1 MEQRSEE
8 WFEARK
14 GRVTASMVGAILGV
28 SPNLS
33 RAGAMRRMVRD
44 AHGAEPEFTG
54 NIATQ
59 YGERNEDGAVAEYRM
74 ETGNKVQKVGFVTKE
89 DWAGCSPDGLIND
102 DGGLEVKCP
111 FGKRE
116 TGDLIPLAEQ
126 PHYYGQVQF
135 SLWVTGRKFWHFYQW
150 TAHQTKLECV
160 LPDQAWLDENLPKLR
175 QFHAEFLAE
184 DPAPHLEAKRVEVDT
199 LEAARIV
206 AEYDQIA
213 EANEALAKPPLVGLA
228 LSRSLGFIVVGRLA
242 SRHSEA
248 RKKELLAEM
257 VRLSGD
263 RDAVF
268 AGRNLTKISK
278 AGAVSYAKAVA
289 ELLPGADLEKWRGKP
304 STYWMLK

>member
-33 RAGAMRRMVRD
+33 RAGAMRRMVRERE
-44 AHGAEPEFTG
+44 GAPAEFTG
-54 NIATQ
+54 NIATD
-59 YGERNEDGAVAEYRM
+59 YGEANEEGAVAEYYL
-74 ETGNKVQKVGFVTKE
+74 ETGNRVDKVGFVTKE
-89 DWAGCSPDGLIND
+89 DWAGCSPDGLIGS
-102 DGGLEVKCP
+102 DGGLEAKCP
-111 FGKRE
+111 FGKRKE
-116 TGDLIPLAEQ
+116 GDLKPLDDQ
-126 PHYYGQVQF
+126 PHYYAQVQF
-135 SLWVTGRKFWHFYQW
+135 SLWVTGRAWWDFYQW
-150 TAHQTKLECV
+150 AAHQTTLTRV
-160 LPDQAWLDENLPKLR
+160 LPDMQWQDENLPKLR

-213 EANEALAKPPLVGLA
+213 EAIENA
-228 LSRSLGFIVVGRLA
+228 
-242 SRHSEA
+242 EA

-278 AGAVSYAKAVA
+278 AGSVSYAKAVA

-304 STYWMLK
+304 STYWVLK

>member
-1 MEQRSEE
+1 MEQRSPE
-8 WFEARK
+8 WHEARK
-14 GRVTASMVGAILGV
+14 GRITASMVGAILGL

-54 NIATQ
+54 NIATE
-59 YGERNEDGAVAEYRM
+59 YGEFNEDGAVAEYEM
-74 ETGNKVQKVGFVTKE
+74 ETGDRIQKVGFIPHE
-89 DWAGCSPDGLIND
+89 DWAGCSPDGLINA

-111 FGKRE
+111 FGKRKE
-116 TGDLIPLAEQ
+116 GDLKPLEDQ
-126 PHYYGQVQF
+126 PHYYAQVQF
-135 SLWVTGRKFWHFYQW
+135 SLWVTGRKYWHFYQW
-150 TAHQTKLECV
+150 TPRQTKLEVV
-160 LPDQAWLDENLPKLR
+160 LPDQAWRDENLPKLR
-175 QFHAEFLAE
+175 QFYAEFLAE

-206 AEYDQIA
+206 AEYDQLA
-213 EANEALAKPPLVGLA
+213 EAIENA
-228 LSRSLGFIVVGRLA
+228 
-242 SRHSEA
+242 EA

-278 AGAVSYAKAVA
+278 AGSVSYAKAIA

-304 STYWMLK
+304 SSYWVLK

>member
-1 MEQRSEE
+1 MEQRSPE
-8 WFEARK
+8 WHEARK
-14 GRVTASMVGAILGV
+14 GRITASMVGAILGL

-54 NIATQ
+54 NIATE
-59 YGERNEDGAVAEYRM
+59 YGEFNEDGAVAEYEM
-74 ETGNKVQKVGFVTKE
+74 ETGNHVQKVGFIPHE
-89 DWAGCSPDGLIND
+89 DWAGCSPDGLINA
-102 DGGLEVKCP
+102 DGGLEAKCP
-111 FGKRE
+111 FGKRKE
-116 TGDLIPLAEQ
+116 GDLNPLEDQ
-126 PHYYGQVQF
+126 PHYYAQVQF

-150 TAHQTKLECV
+150 TPRKTKLEVV
-160 LPDQAWLDENLPKLR
+160 LPDQAWRDENLPKLR
-175 QFHAEFLAE
+175 QFYAEFLAE

-206 AEYDQIA
+206 AEYDQLA
-213 EANEALAKPPLVGLA
+213 EAIENA
-228 LSRSLGFIVVGRLA
+228 
-242 SRHSEA
+242 EA

-278 AGAVSYAKAVA
+278 AGSVSYAKAIA

-304 STYWMLK
+304 SSYWVLK

>member
-1 MEQRSEE
+1 MEQRSPE
-8 WFEARK
+8 WHEARK
-14 GRVTASMVGAILGV
+14 GRITASMVGAILGL

-54 NIATQ
+54 NIATE
-59 YGERNEDGAVAEYRM
+59 YGEFNEDGAVAEYEM
-74 ETGNKVQKVGFVTKE
+74 ETGDRIQKVGFIPHE

-102 DGGLEVKCP
+102 DGGLEAKCP
-111 FGKRE
+111 FGKRKE
-116 TGDLIPLAEQ
+116 GDLKPLEDQ
-126 PHYYGQVQF
+126 PHYYAQVQF
-135 SLWVTGRKFWHFYQW
+135 SLWVTGRKYWHFYQW
-150 TAHQTKLECV
+150 TPRQTKLEVV
-160 LPDQAWLDENLPKLR
+160 LPDQAWRDENLPKLR
-175 QFHAEFLAE
+175 QFYAEFLAE

-206 AEYDQIA
+206 AEYDQLA
-213 EANEALAKPPLVGLA
+213 EAIENA
-228 LSRSLGFIVVGRLA
+228 
-242 SRHSEA
+242 EA

-278 AGAVSYAKAVA
+278 AGSVSYAKAIA

-304 STYWMLK
+304 SSYWVLK

>member
-14 GRVTASMVGAILGV
+14 GRVTASMVGAILGL

-54 NIATQ
+54 NVATQ
-59 YGERNEDGAVAEYRM
+59 YGEANEEGAVAEYRM
-74 ETGNKVQKVGFVTKE
+74 ETGNTVESVGFIPRE
-89 DWAGCSPDGLIND
+89 DWAGCSPDGLIGS
-102 DGGLEVKCP
+102 DGGLEAKCP
-111 FGKRE
+111 FGKRKE
-116 TGDLIPLAEQ
+116 GELKPLEDQ
-126 PHYYGQVQF
+126 PHYYAQVQF

-175 QFHAEFLAE
+175 QFYAEFLAE
-184 DPAPHLEAKRVEVDT
+184 PAEPHLEAKRIEVDT

-213 EANEALAKPPLVGLA
+213 EAIENA
-228 LSRSLGFIVVGRLA
+228 
-242 SRHSEA
+242 EA

-289 ELLPGADLEKWRGKP
+289 ELLPGAALEKWRGKP

>member
-1 MEQRSEE
+1 MEQRSPE
-8 WFEARK
+8 WHQARRK
-14 GRVTASMVGAILGV
+14 RVTASMVGAILGH
-28 SPNLS
+28 SPNLT

-44 AHGAEPEFTG
+44 ANGAEPEFTG
-54 NIATQ
+54 NIATE
-59 YGERNEDGAVAEYRM
+59 YGVNNEAGAIAEYTM
-74 ETGNKVQKVGFVTKE
+74 ETWNVVQPCGFITRE
-89 DWAGCSPDGLIND
+89 DWAGCSPDGLIGD
-102 DGGLEVKCP
+102 DGGLEAKCP
-111 FGKRE
+111 FGKRKE
-116 TGDLIPLAEQ
+116 GDLVPLADQ
-126 PHYYGQVQF
+126 PHYYDQVQF

-175 QFHAEFLAE
+175 QFYAEFLAE
-184 DPAPHLEAKRVEVDT
+184 NPAPHLEAKRIEVDT

-206 AEYDQIA
+206 AEYDQLA
-213 EANEALAKPPLVGLA
+213 EAIENA
-228 LSRSLGFIVVGRLA
+228 
-242 SRHSEA
+242 EA
-248 RKKELLAEM
+248 RKKELLGEM

-304 STYWMLK
+304 SEFWMLK

>member
-1 MEQRSEE
+1 MEQRSPE
-8 WFEARK
+8 WHEARK
-14 GRVTASMVGAILGV
+14 GRITASMVGAILGL

-54 NIATQ
+54 NIATE
-59 YGERNEDGAVAEYRM
+59 YGEFNEDGAVAEYEM
-74 ETGNKVQKVGFVTKE
+74 ETGDRIQKVGFIPHE

-102 DGGLEVKCP
+102 DGGLEAKCP
-111 FGKRE
+111 FGKRKE
-116 TGDLIPLAEQ
+116 GDLKPLEDQ
-126 PHYYGQVQF
+126 PHYYAQVQF
-135 SLWVTGRKFWHFYQW
+135 SLWVTGRKYWHFYQW
-150 TAHQTKLECV
+150 TPRQTKLEVV

-175 QFHAEFLAE
+175 QFYAEFLAE
-184 DPAPHLEAKRVEVDT
+184 DPAPHLEAKRVEIDT

-206 AEYDQIA
+206 AEYDQLS
-213 EANEALAKPPLVGLA
+213 EAIENA
-228 LSRSLGFIVVGRLA
+228 
-242 SRHSEA
+242 EA

-278 AGAVSYAKAVA
+278 AGSVSYAKAVA

-304 STYWMLK
+304 STYWTLR

>member
-1 MEQRSEE
+1 MEQRSPE
-8 WFEARK
+8 WHEARK
-14 GRVTASMVGAILGV
+14 GRITASMVGAILGL

-54 NIATQ
+54 NIATE
-59 YGERNEDGAVAEYRM
+59 YGEFNEDGAVAEYEM
-74 ETGNKVQKVGFVTKE
+74 ETGDRIQKVGFIPHE

-102 DGGLEVKCP
+102 DGGLEAKCP
-111 FGKRE
+111 FGKRKE
-116 TGDLIPLAEQ
+116 GDLKPLEDQ
-126 PHYYGQVQF
+126 PHYYAQVQF
-135 SLWVTGRKFWHFYQW
+135 SLWVTGRKYWHFYQW
-150 TAHQTKLECV
+150 TPRQTKLEVV
-160 LPDQAWLDENLPKLR
+160 LPDQAWRDENLPKLR
-175 QFHAEFLAE
+175 QFYAEFLAE

-206 AEYDQIA
+206 AEYDQLA
-213 EANEALAKPPLVGLA
+213 EAIENA
-228 LSRSLGFIVVGRLA
+228 
-242 SRHSEA
+242 EA
-248 RKKELLAEM
+248 RKKESLAEM

-278 AGAVSYAKAVA
+278 AGSVSYAKAIA

-304 STYWMLK
+304 SSYWVLK

>member
-1 MEQRSEE
+1 MEQRTEE
-8 WFEARK
+8 WHEARK
-14 GRVTASMVGAILGV
+14 GRITASMVGAILGL

-54 NIATQ
+54 NIATE
-59 YGERNEDGAVAEYRM
+59 YGEFNEDGAVAEYEM
-74 ETGNKVQKVGFVTKE
+74 ETGNRVQKVGFIPHE

-102 DGGLEVKCP
+102 DGGLEAKCP
-111 FGKRE
+111 FGKRKE
-116 TGDLIPLAEQ
+116 GDLKPLEDQ
-126 PHYYGQVQF
+126 PHYYAQVQF

-150 TAHQTKLECV
+150 TPRKTKLEVV
-160 LPDQAWLDENLPKLR
+160 LPDQAWRDENLPKLR
-175 QFHAEFLAE
+175 QFYAEFLAE

-206 AEYDQIA
+206 AEYDHLA
-213 EANEALAKPPLVGLA
+213 EAIENA
-228 LSRSLGFIVVGRLA
+228 
-242 SRHSEA
+242 EA

-278 AGAVSYAKAVA
+278 AGSVSYAKAIA
-289 ELLPGADLEKWRGKP
+289 ELLPGADLEKWRGKL
-304 STYWMLK
+304 SSYWVLK